1 MKIEKWLPLG
11 SVVILKNGS
20 KPLMIFGRK
29 QINVKTQK
37 EFDYV
42 GCLWPEGNIAS
53 DFNFFFNNEDIG
65 KVLFRGF
72 ENEVEIEFRK
82 MLK

>member
-53 DFNFFFNNEDIG
+53 DFNFFFNNEDIE
-65 KVLFRGF
+65 KILLEVL
-72 ENEVEIEFRK
+72 K
-82 MLK
+82 MKLKLNLEKC